1 MHVHWY
7 MNWSQQSRDRLANAG
22 PMLQT
27 IRTIIADDETLA
39 RQKLRILLD
48 SEPGIHVIAECR
60 NAKETVDAVKD
71 YRPDL
76 LMLDIQMPDADG
88 FDVLRQV
95 PPEQMPIVVF
105 TTAYD
110 QYAIKAFEAHA
121 LDYLLKPFDQ
131 ERLHNSL
138 ERARMELFKSRDP
151 ELTKRLL
158 SLLADAKPTPQPDQR
173 LVIKAGGKVVFL
185 DVDEI
190 EWIEAAAN
198 YVRLHAGKES
208 YLLRGSIGRIAES
221 LDPARFVRIH
231 RSTIVN
237 VRKIRELQ
245 PCNSGEF
252 MVILRNGKE
261 LSGSRGYRPLLQNL
275 IEKTPLC

>member
-1 MHVHWY
+1 MV
-7 MNWSQQSRDRLANAG
+7 
-22 PMLQT
+22 QT
-27 IRTIIADDETLA
+27 IRTVVADDEALA

-48 SEPGIHVIAECR
+48 SEPGILVVAECK
-60 NAKETVDAVKD
+60 NARETLAALEAYK
-71 YRPDL
+71 PDL
-76 LMLDIQMPDADG
+76 LMLDVQMPDADG
-88 FDVLRQV
+88 FEVLKRV
-95 PPEQMPIVVF
+95 PAEQMPIVVF

-110 QYAIKAFEAHA
+110 HYAIKAFEAHA

-131 ERLHNSL
+131 ERLHDAL
-138 ERARMELFKSRDP
+138 ERARRELIKSGDP
-151 ELTKRLL
+151 ELARRLL
-158 SLLADAKPTPQPDQR
+158 ALLADAKPPSLAEQR
-173 LVIKAGGKVVFL
+173 LVIKAGGRVVFL

-208 YLLRGSIGRIAES
+208 YLLRGSIGRIAER
-221 LDPARFVRIH
+221 LDAAQFVRIH

-237 VRKIRELQ
+237 IRRIRELQ

-261 LSGSRGYRPLLQNL
+261 LSGSRGYRSLLQDL